1 MMKRSY
7 PPMNNVAE
15 QMPPPGANTQYNIT
29 ALAGANRRG
38 SLAID
43 GEIGYWGITAREVR
57 ESVESL
63 GDVADLDVTINSPG
77 GNIGEGIAIY
87 NLLKKH
93 PANVHISIEGYA
105 LSMGSV
111 IAMAG
116 DTVSMADNSLFM
128 IHNTFGGAFGDADTL
143 RKEAEVLD
151 LHKEALI
158 NTYLAR
164 PQVAL
169 DRDAIWQAMQDETWY
184 TAEMARDAGFVDQVV
199 EVESEQVNSYAVNLP
214 VASLQNAPEWVHMIR
229 NAAVT
234 RANAQPTPAAAGNIP
249 EEDMN
254 ALQTTTAAPDTA
266 TAREAAAAVV
276 TAQADTE
283 AQALARENAAV
294 VADRQR
300 ATDIRAEFDSR
311 LQGHTMGETINHHI
325 NAGTS
330 IETVRDIVNALV
342 AAGAGAS
349 PAGGDA
355 IVIEDQ
361 RDKNRAGMANAILVR
376 AGMREQDGNNEYLGM
391 TLYEM
396 ANASLR
402 GSGAQLTGSRH
413 QRVGAAFTHSTS
425 DLPATLYD
433 VAHQSLVLGYEEDQE
448 MMTNHTRISRKG
460 SMSDFRPQ
468 SRHGRGGFENLDH
481 RPEGSEYK
489 RGSLEFY
496 KESNQLATYGKM
508 FGMTREMII
517 NDDIGAFTDIPAELG
532 RAARRTVSSKFWD
545 VFAANP
551 TMADGIAW
559 IHANHNNLNAT
570 ATALTTDSVAAIR
583 TAMALSKGRNAA
595 NPDMRPMG
603 FRPNIMVVPAALEHR
618 ALLVRN
624 NEYQVHANSTDDNRN
639 ANVVRNLFDV
649 VVNSQLDEIS
659 TADWYMVY
667 GGMPPVEM
675 SYLDGN
681 ETPFLDQVQGW
692 EIDGV
697 EFKVRIDVGVSPME
711 FASIYKQAGV

>member
-1 MMKRSY
+1 
-7 PPMNNVAE
+7 MNKQRYVAVNNSAAPA
-15 QMPPPGANTQYNIT
+15 PPPGANTVYSIT
-29 ALAGANRRG
+29 ALATGSRRG
-38 SLAID
+38 SVAID
-43 GEIGYWGITAREVR
+43 GEIGFWGITAREVR

-63 GDVADLDVTINSPG
+63 GDVTDLDVTINSPG
-77 GNIGEGIAIY
+77 GNIGEGVAIY

-143 RKEAEVLD
+143 RHEAEVLD

-164 PQVAL
+164 PQVTL

-184 TAEMARDAGFVDQVV
+184 TAEMARDAGFVDEVV
-199 EVESEQVNSYAVNLP
+199 EVESEQVNRHAVNLP
-214 VASLQNAPEWVHMIR
+214 VAALQNAPDWVHMIR
-229 NAAVT
+229 NAAEA
-234 RANAQPTPAAAGNIP
+234 RATAQKESAAADDTP

-254 ALQTTTAAPDTA
+254 SVQTTTAAPA
-266 TAREAAAAVV
+266 AARQTAAAVV
-276 TAQADTE
+276 TAEADAE
-283 AQALARENAAV
+283 AATQVRENTAV
-294 VADRQR
+294 IADRQR
-300 ATDIRAEFDSR
+300 STDIRAEFDNR

-330 IETVRDIVNALV
+330 IESVRDIVNALV

-349 PAGGDA
+349 PAAGSA
-355 IVIEDQ
+355 VVVEDQ
-361 RDKNRAGMANAILVR
+361 RDKNRAGMTNAILAR
-376 AGMREQDGNNEYLGM
+376 AGMKDPEGDNEYQGM

-402 GSGAQLTGSRH
+402 GTDVKHGGRH

-433 VAHQSLVLGYEEDQE
+433 VAHQSLILGYEEDQE
-448 MMTNHTRISRKG
+448 MMTNHTKISRKG

-489 RGSLEFY
+489 RGTLDFY

-517 NDDIGAFTDIPAELG
+517 NDDIGAFTDIPSELG
-532 RAARRTVSSKFWD
+532 RAARRTVSTKFWD

-551 TMADGIAW
+551 TMADGVAW
-559 IHANHNNLNAT
+559 IHADHNNLNAT
-570 ATALTTDSVAAIR
+570 QTALTTDSVAAIR
-583 TAMALSKGRNAA
+583 TAMALSKGRNAD

-659 TADWYMVY
+659 TSDWYMVY

-681 ETPFLDQVQGW
+681 ESPFLDQTQGW

-711 FASIYKQAGV
+711 FASIYKQAGA

>member
-1 MMKRSY
+1 MMKMINQAVNAALA
-7 PPMNNVAE
+7 PPE
-15 QMPPPGANTQYNIT
+15 GANTVYSIT

-38 SLAID
+38 AMSID
-43 GEIGYWGITAREVR
+43 GEIGYWGISASELRGAID
-57 ESVESL
+57 SL
-63 GDVADLDVTINSPG
+63 GDVADIDVTINSPG
-77 GNIGEGIAIY
+77 GNIGEGVAIY
-87 NLLKKH
+87 NMLKKH

-128 IHNTFGGAFGDADTL
+128 IHNTFGGAMGDADTL

-164 PQVAL
+164 AQVNL
-169 DRDAIWQAMQDETWY
+169 DRDELWQAMQDETWY

-199 EVESEQVNSYAVNLP
+199 EVASDQVNSLAARLP
-214 VASLQNAPEWVHMIR
+214 VESISNAPDWVHTIR

-234 RANAQPTPAAAGNIP
+234 RANAQSTPAAAGNNP

-254 ALQTTTAAPDTA
+254 VIQTTTAAPDA
-266 TAREAAAAVV
+266 ANAREAAAAVV

-283 AQALARENAAV
+283 AQMQERENTAV

-300 ATDIRAEFDSR
+300 ATNIRNEFDNR
-311 LQGHTMGETINHHI
+311 LPGHTMGETINHHI

-330 IETVRDIVNALV
+330 IEHVRDIVNALV
-342 AAGAGAS
+342 AAGAGAA
-349 PAGGDA
+349 PAAGDA
-355 IVIEDQ
+355 VVVEDQ
-361 RDKNRAGMANAILVR
+361 RDKNREGMVDAIMVR
-376 AGMREQDGNNEYLGM
+376 AGLREAEGNNEYRGM

-402 GSGAQLTGSRH
+402 GSGAQLSPSRH

-433 VAHQSLVLGYEEDQE
+433 VAHQSLILGYEEDQE
-448 MMTNHTRISRKG
+448 MLNNHTRISRKG

-468 SRHGRGGFENLDH
+468 SRHGRGGFENLDP

-532 RAARRTVSSKFWD
+532 RAARRTVSTKFWD

-559 IHANHNNLNAT
+559 IHASHNNLNAT
-570 ATALTTDSVAAIR
+570 QTALTTDSVAAIR
-583 TAMALSKGRNAA
+583 TTMALSKGRNADK
-595 NPDMRPMG
+595 PDMRPMG

-624 NEYQVHANSTDDNRN
+624 NEYQVHANSTDENRN
-639 ANVVRNLFDV
+639 ANTVRNLFDV
-649 VVNSQLDEIS
+649 VVNSQLDELS
-659 TADWYMVY
+659 TSDWYMVY

-697 EFKVRIDVGVSPME
+697 EYKVRIDVGVSPME
-711 FASIYKQAGV
+711 FASIYKQAGA